1 MDVLGI
7 LRENGKDLLPEEMDL
22 LQTELDTGGYDAE
35 YIAAC
40 RKLISE
46 LKNWS
51 VNGLLRE
58 DRVKYTE
65 VQVPEE
71 QTPEAIGEKET
82 NVIQSFSNV
91 SAEDMV
97 TPDLQRM
104 RTDRDYRSLFKNYV
118 KESSVINEEFVSA
131 HFSLFREPEVSVLLS
146 CIHFSEE
153 FLERYFSSLDPKAI
167 ALHQRFSENFFI
179 KHYADLDAVTVL
191 TKGVNSWRIKTL
203 RSKMLSNFLRIKGV
217 KV

>member
-7 LRENGKDLLPEEMDL
+7 LRENGKDLLPEEIDL

-65 VQVPEE
+65 VQVPEG
-71 QTPEAIGEKET
+71 QPPEAIGEKET

-91 SAEDMV
+91 SSEDMV
-97 TPDLQRM
+97 AADLQRM

-118 KESSVINEEFVSA
+118 KESSVINEEFVAA

>member
-97 TPDLQRM
+97 TADLQRM

-191 TKGVNSWRIKTL
+191 TKGVNPWRIKNL

>member
-35 YIAAC
+35 YIATC

-58 DRVKYTE
+58 DRVKFTE

-71 QTPEAIGEKET
+71 QPQEVIGEKET

-97 TPDLQRM
+97 AADLQRM

-118 KESSVINEEFVSA
+118 KESPVINEAFVSA